1 MLNKNVEK
9 VLLNQIEKEAYSSNF
24 YLAMAVWAETSG
36 FQGIAD
42 WLYAQAEEE
51 RVHMLKFIKYV
62 NERGGKAI
70 VPAVDQPPA
79 GYDNVLSVF
88 EKVLEHE
95 IYVSELINNIVGV
108 CIQEKDFTTN
118 NWIQW
123 FVTEQIEEEAS
134 VRSVCDKLKLIGDHN
149 LYMFDR
155 DIMAMRNPG
164 AGASAAN

>member
-62 NERGGKAI
+62 NRI
-70 VPAVDQPPA
+70 TS
-79 GYDNVLSVF
+79 YNVC
-88 EKVLEHE
+88 
-95 IYVSELINNIVGV
+95 Y
-108 CIQEKDFTTN
+108 T
-118 NWIQW
+118 
-123 FVTEQIEEEAS
+123 
-134 VRSVCDKLKLIGDHN
+134 KLL
-149 LYMFDR
+149 R
-155 DIMAMRNPG
+155 VQTCQ
-164 AGASAAN
+164 